1 MSMKINAQTKISDII
16 KENKEVI
23 DVIATI
29 NKHFKKLKNPIL
41 RKVLA
46 PRVTIADAAKIGGID
61 INILFD
67 RLSSIGFEVE
77 RIDNTNNKTEI
88 SNKNDDYFTGK
99 DIIELD
105 ARIDLEKGI
114 DPFKSIMSGIKQ
126 LPENKVLK
134 IINTFEPL
142 PMIKIL
148 SEKGY
153 AFKVERKDDLV
164 YTYFT
169 KIAGKT
175 IEKDL
180 PSEIIEDDKELFDR
194 VYANYKDRIK
204 EVDVRNLEMPLP
216 MVTILQEIE
225 NLPQGNALYVHH
237 KRIPQFLL
245 KELAE
250 RGYNLVGSK
259 IDEVNTKLIIYK
271 K

>member
-1 MSMKINAQTKISDII
+1 MKINAQTKISDII
-16 KENKEVI
+16 RENKDVI

-46 PRVTIADAAKIGGID
+46 PRVTVADAAKIGGID
-61 INILFD
+61 IDVLLN
-67 RLSSIGFEVE
+67 RLSSIGFDTE
-77 RIDNTNNKTEI
+77 RIEKENTGSSKPENNYFEGKEI
-88 SNKNDDYFTGK
+88 V
-99 DIIELD
+99 ELD

-114 DPFKSIMSGIKQ
+114 DPFKSIMSSIKE
-126 LPENKVLK
+126 LPENNVLK

-153 AFKVERKDDLV
+153 AFKVERDNDIV

-169 KIAGKT
+169 KISGKT
-175 IEKDL
+175 VENNL
-180 PSEIIEDDKELFDR
+180 PVELIEDDEELFDK
-194 VYANYKDRIK
+194 VYNNYNGNIK
-204 EVDVRNLEMPLP
+204 EVDVRDLEMPLP

-225 NLPQGNALYVHH
+225 NLPKGSALYVHH

-245 KELAE
+245 KELQE
-250 RGYNLVGSK
+250 RGYNLVGNK
-259 IDEVNTKLIIYK
+259 IDEANTKLIIYK

>member
-1 MSMKINAQTKISDII
+1 MKINARTKISDII
-16 KENKEVI
+16 KENKDVI

-46 PRVTIADAAKIGGID
+46 PRVTVADAAKIGGID
-61 INILFD
+61 IDVLLD
-67 RLSSIGFEVE
+67 RLSSIGFEIE
-77 RIDNTNNKTEI
+77 RIEKKKENAGSSKAENN
-88 SNKNDDYFTGK
+88 NFK
-99 DIIELD
+99 DKEIIELD

-114 DPFKSIMSGIKQ
+114 DPFKSIMSAIKQ

-142 PMIKIL
+142 PLIKIL

-153 AFKVERKDDLV
+153 AFKVERDNDLV

-169 KIAGKT
+169 KIQGKAT
-175 IEKDL
+175 GNDL
-180 PSEIIEDDKELFDR
+180 PAEIIEDNKELFDK
-194 VYANYKDRIK
+194 VYNNYKGNIK
-204 EVDVRNLEMPLP
+204 EVEVRDLEMPLP

-225 NLPQGNALYVHH
+225 NLPEGSALYVHH

-245 KELAE
+245 KELQE
-250 RGYNLVGSK
+250 RGYNLVGNK
-259 IDEVNTKLIIYK
+259 IDEANTKLIIYK

>member
-1 MSMKINAQTKISDII
+1 MKINAQTKISDII
-16 KENKEVI
+16 KENKDVI

-61 INILFD
+61 IDILFD
-67 RLSSIGFEVE
+67 RLSSIGFKIEKK
-77 RIDNTNNKTEI
+77 DKNADKI
-88 SNKNDDYFTGK
+88 SETKKDKDYFTNK
-99 DIIELD
+99 EIIELD

-114 DPFKSIMSGIKQ
+114 DPFKSIMSAIKK

-134 IINTFEPL
+134 IINSFEPL

-153 AFKVERKDDLV
+153 AFKVERKNDLV

-169 KIAGKT
+169 KIGGKT
-175 IEKDL
+175 NVDGL
-180 PSEIIEDDKELFDR
+180 PEDIVEDDKELFEKIYSD
-194 VYANYKDRIK
+194 YQDKIK
-204 EVDVRNLEMPLP
+204 EIDVRNLEMPLP

-225 NLPQGNALYVHH
+225 TMPEGSALYVHH

-245 KELAE
+245 KELTE
-250 RGYNLVGSK
+250 RGYNLVGNK
-259 IDEVNTKLIIYK
+259 INEANTKLIIYK

>member
-1 MSMKINAQTKISDII
+1 MKINAQTKISDII
-16 KENKEVI
+16 KANKDVI

-46 PRVTIADAAKIGGID
+46 PRVTVADAAKIGGID
-61 INILFD
+61 IDILLD
-67 RLSSIGFEVE
+67 RLSSVGFEVE
-77 RIDNTNNKTEI
+77 RSEKEKSNKKNPKENIDNF
-88 SNKNDDYFTGK
+88 SGK
-99 DIIELD
+99 EIIELD

-114 DPFKSIMSGIKQ
+114 DPFKSIMSAIKK
-126 LPENKVLK
+126 LPKGKVLK

-142 PMIKIL
+142 PLIKIL

-153 AFKVERKDDLV
+153 AFKVERENNLV

-169 KIAGKT
+169 KIQGKP
-175 IEKDL
+175 KKDDL
-180 PSEIIEDDKELFDR
+180 PAEIIEDDKELFDK
-194 VYANYKDRIK
+194 VLDSYKGKLK
-204 EVDVRNLEMPLP
+204 EIDVRDLEMPLP

-225 NLPQGNALYVHH
+225 DLPEGFALYVHH

-245 KELAE
+245 KELQE
-250 RGYNLVGSK
+250 RGYNLVGK
-259 IDEVNTKLIIYK
+259 KLDEANTKLIIYK